1 MRAYTVATVAVALSV
16 KGKWIDNVLSHHRVP
31 GVVQSRQGV
40 SRRLTSEAVAVLA
53 IALLLSRSLD
63 ITAPRA
69 LEIAGDLVR
78 SGGPSPR
85 YDLAGK
91 GELLLNLADIEA
103 DLADR
108 LAQAVESAPIPRRG
122 RPRIA
127 NR

>member
-69 LEIAGDLVR
+69 LEIAGALVR
-78 SGGPSPR
+78 SGGRSPR

-91 GELLLNLADIEA
+91 GELLLNCAHIEA

-108 LAQAVESAPIPRRG
+108 LAQAVESAPFPRRG

-127 NR
+127 SR